1 MQARPVLLRS
11 LIALG
16 LLSGGAA
23 AWAQSSPYFAGA
35 SIAFSRDSNIFR
47 LSDAVATSRV
57 ASGAIDSKSD
67 SITTATLFGGIDQP
81 FGRQRV
87 SGNVSLRDNRFAN
100 NNSQNNFS
108 YGARARLDWSTIERL
123 SGTISLNS
131 DQARVAD
138 QNVADP
144 LLVERILSRSTELGA
159 TVRLGVVTRL
169 TAEASVNHY
178 RQDYN
183 ASSGAYDRFDY
194 RNTTVGLGLRYAMGG
209 ELTLGAG
216 VKSGSGRYTALDSKF
231 DRRDFDLYAE
241 WRVTGASSVSAR
253 LGMGKQTYQRST
265 IGDFSGA
272 NGTLAWN
279 WSSGGPLRVA
289 TRLARDTGQ
298 NLASVVQQTTGNVVG
313 EAESNRL
320 TTALSLNAE
329 YALTGKTSLSA
340 AIVSAR
346 RSLADIAPNSVTA
359 PFTPVR
365 GRDTVDSISFG
376 ARWVPLR
383 SVSLACDVSH
393 RRRSVSEAGLTVTG
407 FALTAPYSADTFGCS
422 AQVTLQ

>member
-11 LIALG
+11 LIAATALTG
-16 LLSGGAA
+16 SAA

-47 LSDAVATSRV
+47 LSDAAAAARE
-57 ASGAIDSKSD
+57 ASGAIESKSD
-67 SITTATLFGGIDQP
+67 TITTATVFAGIDQP
-81 FGRQRV
+81 FGRQRA
-87 SGNVSLRDNRFAN
+87 SANVSLRDNRFAD

-108 YGARARLDWSTIERL
+108 YGGRARLDWSTLERL
-123 SGTISLNS
+123 SGTITLNT
-131 DQARVAD
+131 DQARVSD

-144 LLVERILSRSTELGA
+144 LLVERVLVRSTDLGA

-178 RQDYN
+178 RQDYSAN
-183 ASSGAYDRFDY
+183 SGAFDRFDY
-194 RNTTVGLGLRYAMGG
+194 RNTTVGVGLRYAMGG

-216 VKSGSGRYTALDSKF
+216 IKSGSGRYTALDSKF
-231 DRRDFDLYAE
+231 DRRDFDLFAE
-241 WRVTGASSVSAR
+241 WRVSGASSLSAR
-253 LGMGKQTYQRST
+253 LGLGKQTYQRST

-279 WSSGGPLRVA
+279 WSTGGPLRVA
-289 TRLARDTGQ
+289 ARLVRDTGQ
-298 NLASVVQQTTGNVVG
+298 NLASVVQQATGNVIG
-313 EAESNRL
+313 ESESNRL

-340 AIVSAR
+340 AIVSSR

-359 PFTPVR
+359 PFAPVR

-383 SVSLACDVSH
+383 SVSVSCDVSH
-393 RRRSVSEAGLTVTG
+393 RRRSVSDAGLTVTG